1 MEKIMKKQK
10 GQYKNNNKIQIN
22 KILNAAEK
30 LFIEKG
36 IKSTTMSDI
45 ANGAMIMR
53 ATLYK
58 YFKNMN
64 EVLWALQHRK
74 MQAIGMRIKQNEVRL
89 STYKK
94 FELYLQILYDGFV
107 ESPNDYLFLDLFN
120 EIYQKESTSKKNTP
134 YKQMFKDGDFGSGD
148 SILFLTK
155 NFHDGSV
162 KSELDPEQ
170 TAVSIV
176 YGALG
181 ILSKFGKNIS
191 WMPIKYGF
199 KAEVLI
205 QNCFNL
211 FLEGIK
217 NDKQNNL
224 H

>member
-1 MEKIMKKQK
+1 M
-10 GQYKNNNKIQIN
+10 
-22 KILNAAEK
+22 
-30 LFIEKG
+30 
-36 IKSTTMSDI
+36 
-45 ANGAMIMR
+45 
-53 ATLYK
+53 
-58 YFKNMN
+58 
-64 EVLWALQHRK
+64 
-74 MQAIGMRIKQNEVRL
+74 
-89 STYKK
+89 
-94 FELYLQILYDGFV
+94 
-107 ESPNDYLFLDLFN
+107 
-120 EIYQKESTSKKNTP
+120 
-134 YKQMFKDGDFGSGD
+134 
-148 SILFLTK
+148 TK

>member
-1 MEKIMKKQK
+1 MKKQK

-45 ANGAMIMR
+45 ANEAMIMR

-107 ESPNDYLFLDLFN
+107 ESPNDYLYLMKSIKKKVL
-120 EIYQKESTSKKNTP
+120 QKKILHINKCSK
-134 YKQMFKDGDFGSGD
+134 MV
-148 SILFLTK
+148 I
-155 NFHDGSV
+155 SV
-162 KSELDPEQ
+162 Q
-170 TAVSIV
+170 GIVS
-176 YGALG
+176 Y
-181 ILSKFGKNIS
+181 F
-191 WMPIKYGF
+191 
-199 KAEVLI
+199 
-205 QNCFNL
+205 
-211 FLEGIK
+211 
-217 NDKQNNL
+217 
-224 H
+224 